1 MTTSI
6 FKKAAAAL
14 CGVTTLLAL
23 GATALSASA
32 AEAIE
37 FSADKVT
44 VEADQAG
51 KEVPFNLYIKN
62 NSGYAAAGVSLTYDQ
77 ACNGR
82 YLTGVA
88 GKTATQGKFDKG
100 PGCSDL
106 TIYCPLNAEKR
117 IFGYSAMGTEVN
129 TENGIVI
136 TAYFM
141 LPADAEP
148 GDVYPITVE
157 VNQVA
162 DADANL
168 LESTT
173 VDGYIEVKEQTTTT
187 TTTTTSETTTTTT
200 TTESTTGE
208 SVTTEDTTTA
218 APPIQTGD
226 ASAAIAVAGLVA
238 VAGAAFVLRKK
249 ED

>member
-14 CGVTTLLAL
+14 CGITTLLAL

-32 AEAIE
+32 AEKIE
-37 FSADKVT
+37 FSAEKVT
-44 VEADQAG
+44 VSADQAG
-51 KEVPFNLYIKN
+51 QEVPFSLYIKN
-62 NSGYAAAGVSLTYDQ
+62 NSGYAAAGIALNFNQ

-88 GKTATQGKFDKG
+88 GKSETQGKFDKG
-100 PGCSDL
+100 PGGSDL

-117 IFGYSAMGTEVN
+117 IFGYSAMGTDVN
-129 TENGIVI
+129 KSDGIVI

-148 GDVYPITVE
+148 GDIYPITLD
-157 VNQVA
+157 VNQLA
-162 DADANL
+162 DENANL
-168 LESTT
+168 LEFTT
-173 VDGYIEVKEQTTTT
+173 VDGYIEVEEKTTTSTTTTTTGT
-187 TTTTTSETTTTTT
+187 TTTTTSTTS
-200 TTESTTGE
+200 ESTTEG
-208 SVTTEDTTTA
+208 TETA
-218 APPIQTGD
+218 APPVQTGD